1 MKLQYQLWDR
11 NVIDMTATA
20 NTPPPQKKKKKKKK
34 SQIILIVLEM
44 ELEKN
49 NEIKIKLEKWELPV
63 SHGDNMLNTEHSV
76 QYFD

>member
-1 MKLQYQLWDR
+1 
-11 NVIDMTATA
+11 
-20 NTPPPQKKKKKKKK
+20 
-34 SQIILIVLEM
+34 M

-76 QYFD
+76 QYFDWQHNGSIHTVDHS